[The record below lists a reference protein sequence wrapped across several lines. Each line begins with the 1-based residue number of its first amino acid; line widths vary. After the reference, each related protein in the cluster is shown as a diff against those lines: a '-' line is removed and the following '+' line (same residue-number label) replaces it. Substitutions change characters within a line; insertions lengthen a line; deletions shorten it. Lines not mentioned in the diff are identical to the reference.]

1 MNTFKFYN
9 IFLLALL
16 LISCGKETTKEN
28 KPQLLVVDL
37 MADPD
42 KKVVNDFLN
51 RMKIRL
57 MPLETGDD
65 LLFNGKNS
73 HLYVYKNE
81 LFVADGGQ
89 NIIFRYD
96 HSGKLINKINRLGQG
111 PEEYIYLG
119 NIAFA
124 NDLLYV
130 RDKAKLQVYDF
141 EGKYVRTIPIV
152 ANGDIAVRE
161 DGAIVALSNY
171 KNPYQVTVYDENGN
185 KIYEGAPSLEKL
197 KQFKYSRSNYYT
209 LRKSETGKGY
219 YFTNY
224 FDSHIYLLEDTVR
237 VFATL
242 DFKEKSIPADY
253 LSGTINEISKNWE
266 KDQSNDKFI
275 FELSDLII
283 TKDWITFCPPLRE
296 PKIGVYYDR
305 KNDICITNKA
315 FEGIYNVLLGGYDVP
330 DGFNFSS
337 EEFYKLV
344 NTAALKEAITELAQD
359 DPNYQ
364 ENYPFLKG
372 IDYQTIDEE
381 ANDWVMFFSL
391 N

>member
-1 MNTFKFYN
+1 M
-9 IFLLALL
+9 
-16 LISCGKETTKEN
+16 
-28 KPQLLVVDL
+28 
-37 MADPD
+37 
-42 KKVVNDFLN
+42 
-51 RMKIRL
+51 
-57 MPLETGDD
+57 
-65 LLFNGKNS
+65 
-73 HLYVYKNE
+73 
-81 LFVADGGQ
+81 
-89 NIIFRYD
+89 
-96 HSGKLINKINRLGQG
+96 
-111 PEEYIYLG
+111 
-119 NIAFA
+119 
-124 NDLLYV
+124 
-130 RDKAKLQVYDF
+130 
-141 EGKYVRTIPIV
+141 
-152 ANGDIAVRE
+152 
-161 DGAIVALSNY
+161 
-171 KNPYQVTVYDENGN
+171 TVYDENGN

-197 KQFKYSRSNYYT
+197 KQFKYSRSNHYT

-283 TKDWITFCPPLRE
+283 TKNWITFCPPLRE

>member
-1 MNTFKFYN
+1 MKTFKFYN

-42 KKVVNDFLN
+42 KKVVNDFFN

-130 RDKAKLQVYDF
+130 RD
-141 EGKYVRTIPIV
+141 T
-152 ANGDIAVRE
+152 
-161 DGAIVALSNY
+161 
-171 KNPYQVTVYDENGN
+171 
-185 KIYEGAPSLEKL
+185 
-197 KQFKYSRSNYYT
+197 
-209 LRKSETGKGY
+209 
-219 YFTNY
+219 
-224 FDSHIYLLEDTVR
+224 
-237 VFATL
+237 
-242 DFKEKSIPADY
+242 SI
-253 LSGTINEISKNWE
+253 
-266 KDQSNDKFI
+266 
-275 FELSDLII
+275 
-283 TKDWITFCPPLRE
+283 
-296 PKIGVYYDR
+296 
-305 KNDICITNKA
+305 
-315 FEGIYNVLLGGYDVP
+315 
-330 DGFNFSS
+330 
-337 EEFYKLV
+337 
-344 NTAALKEAITELAQD
+344 
-359 DPNYQ
+359 
-364 ENYPFLKG
+364 
-372 IDYQTIDEE
+372 
-381 ANDWVMFFSL
+381 
-391 N
+391 